1 MKFKRFN
8 NLNESVEA
16 ELPKSLENFIS
27 KRNGK
32 IREFKVKKYIGK
44 NGDEKRRVYIDIYFG
59 NEVSLESNFEPLSDK
74 DEFELELS
82 IPGWGSAGSFSDP
95 KRIDEVS
102 RKVQDTVNTVRDAL
116 QVFQYIKEYTFED
129 LMIVK

>member
-1 MKFKRFN
+1 MKFKS
-8 NLNESVEA
+8 LNESVEA

-27 KRNGK
+27 KRGGK

-59 NEVSLESNFEPLSDK
+59 NDVSLESNFEPLSDK

-102 RKVQDTVNTVRDAL
+102 KKVQDTVNTVRDAL

>member
-1 MKFKRFN
+1 MKFKR
-8 NLNESVEA
+8 LNESVNA

-27 KRNGK
+27 KRGGK
-32 IREFKVKKYIGK
+32 IREFTVKKYG
-44 NGDEKRRVYIDIYFG
+44 NERRRVCIDIYFG

-116 QVFQYIKEYTFED
+116 QVFQYIKGFKFED

>member
-1 MKFKRFN
+1 MKFKS
-8 NLNESVEA
+8 LNESVEA

-27 KRNGK
+27 KRGGK

-59 NEVSLESNFEPLSDK
+59 NDVSLESNFEPLSDK

>member
-1 MKFKRFN
+1 MKFKR
-8 NLNESVEA
+8 LNESVEA

-27 KRNGK
+27 KRGGK

-116 QVFQYIKEYTFED
+116 DVFQYIKGFKFED

>member
-1 MKFKRFN
+1 MKFKS
-8 NLNESVEA
+8 LNESVEA

-27 KRNGK
+27 KREGK

-129 LMIVK
+129 LMTTK

>member
-1 MKFKRFN
+1 MKFKS
-8 NLNESVEA
+8 LNESVEA

-27 KRNGK
+27 KRGGK

-59 NEVSLESNFEPLSDK
+59 NDVSLESNFEPLSDK
-74 DEFELELS
+74 DKIELELS
-82 IPGWGSAGSFSDP
+82 NPGWGSAGSFSDP
-95 KRIDEVS
+95 KRIEEVLGNVQE
-102 RKVQDTVNTVRDAL
+102 KVDTVRSAL
-116 QVFQYIKEYTFED
+116 EVFQYIQGFKFED

>member
-1 MKFKRFN
+1 MNKNFLFMAVAKGK
-8 NLNESVEA
+8 ESVEA
-16 ELPKSLENFIS
+16 TE
-27 KRNGK
+27 
-32 IREFKVKKYIGK
+32 VKKYIGK

-59 NEVSLESNFEPLSDK
+59 NDVSLESNFEPLSDK

-102 RKVQDTVNTVRDAL
+102 KKVQDTVNTVRDAL

>member
-1 MKFKRFN
+1 MKFKS
-8 NLNESVEA
+8 LNESVEA

-27 KRNGK
+27 KREGK

-59 NEVSLESNFEPLSDK
+59 NDVSLESNFEPLSDK

-129 LMIVK
+129 LMTTK

>member
-1 MKFKRFN
+1 MKFKS
-8 NLNESVEA
+8 LNESIEA

-27 KRNGK
+27 KRGGK

-59 NEVSLESNFEPLSDK
+59 NDVSLESNFEPLSDK

-102 RKVQDTVNTVRDAL
+102 KKVQDTVNTVRDAL

>member
-1 MKFKRFN
+1 MKFKR
-8 NLNESVEA
+8 LNESVEA

-32 IREFKVKKYIGK
+32 IREFRVRKYISKTG
-44 NGDEKRRVYIDIYFG
+44 GEDKRRVYIDIYFG
-59 NEVSLESNFEPLSDK
+59 NDVSLESNFEPLSDK

>member
-1 MKFKRFN
+1 MKFKS
-8 NLNESVEA
+8 LNESVEA

-59 NEVSLESNFEPLSDK
+59 NDVSLESNFEPLSDK

-102 RKVQDTVNTVRDAL
+102 KKVQNTVNTVRDAL
-116 QVFQYIKEYTFED
+116 EVFQYIKGFKFED

>member
-1 MKFKRFN
+1 MKFKS
-8 NLNESVEA
+8 LNESVEA
-16 ELPKSLENFIS
+16 ELPKSLGNFIS
-27 KRNGK
+27 KRGGK

-44 NGDEKRRVYIDIYFG
+44 NGDEKRRVNIDIYFG
-59 NEVSLESNFEPLSDK
+59 NDVSLESNFEPLSDK

-102 RKVQDTVNTVRDAL
+102 KKVQDTVNTVRDAL
-116 QVFQYIKEYTFED
+116 QVFQYIKEYEFED
-129 LMIVK
+129 LMIYSA

>member
-1 MKFKRFN
+1 MKFKS
-8 NLNESVEA
+8 LNESVEA

-27 KRNGK
+27 KRGGK

-44 NGDEKRRVYIDIYFG
+44 NGNEDRRVYIDIYFG
-59 NEVSLESNFEPLSDK
+59 NDVSLESNFEPLSDK

-102 RKVQDTVNTVRDAL
+102 KKVQDTVNTVRDAL
-116 QVFQYIKEYTFED
+116 QVFQYIKEYNFED

>member
-1 MKFKRFN
+1 MKFKS
-8 NLNESVEA
+8 LNESINA

-27 KRNGK
+27 KREGK
-32 IREFKVKKYIGK
+32 IREFKVKKYG
-44 NGDEKRRVYIDIYFG
+44 NERRRVCIDIYFG

-102 RKVQDTVNTVRDAL
+102 KKVQNTVNTVRGAL
-116 QVFQYIKEYTFED
+116 EVFQYIKGFKFED

>member
-1 MKFKRFN
+1 MKFKR
-8 NLNESVEA
+8 LNESVEA

-27 KRNGK
+27 KRGGK

-44 NGDEKRRVYIDIYFG
+44 NGNEDRRVYIDIYFG
-59 NEVSLESNFEPLSDK
+59 NDVSLESNFEPLSDK

-116 QVFQYIKEYTFED
+116 QVFQYIKGFKFED
-129 LMIVK
+129 LMITK

>member
-27 KRNGK
+27 KRGGK